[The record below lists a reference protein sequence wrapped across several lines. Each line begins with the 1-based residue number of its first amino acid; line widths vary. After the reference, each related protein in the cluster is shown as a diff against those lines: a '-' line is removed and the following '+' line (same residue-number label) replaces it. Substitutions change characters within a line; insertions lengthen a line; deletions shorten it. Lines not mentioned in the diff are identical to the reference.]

1 MPLIYRITP
10 HLHLLFIRGDGVIA
24 QRERVAALRA
34 WLTDPEYPEC
44 TTALC
49 DFTRADSVPTMAELR
64 ELVTIISGTKSRGP
78 TKLAIATAKPITF
91 GVAREFKAFVE
102 IAGVSI
108 EVGVFADV
116 ESAWAWL
123 QPGETPPDMPASG

>member
-1 MPLIYRITP
+1 M
-10 HLHLLFIRGDGVIA
+10 G
-24 QRERVAALRA
+24 
-34 WLTDPEYPEC
+34 
-44 TTALC
+44 
-49 DFTRADSVPTMAELR
+49 ELR
-64 ELVTIISGTKSRGP
+64 ELVTIIADTKRRGP

-91 GVAREFKAFVE
+91 GVAREFKDFVE

-123 QPGETPPDMPASG
+123 QPGQKPPDEPAAG